1 MIGTGG
7 NNQISSNHG
16 PGTSGSNNSGGMSN
30 IQKKKYALN
39 TQTMNEMHGDQWS
52 Q

>member
-1 MIGTGG
+1 MGTLG

-16 PGTSGSNNSGGMSN
+16 PGTSGGQSSGGMNS

-39 TQTMNEMHGDQWS
+39 QNTEMHNDQWS
-52 Q
+52 